1 MGSEKAKLKPLAKY
15 GYGTGHV
22 LNDMCASMWFTYML
36 LFFHIVIKLDNFYS
50 GLIVLGGQIADGL
63 STVLVGILSDKDS
76 KFWLCVHYGKRKVC
90 GLMAYHDISIKVI
103 YLSSDT

>member
-1 MGSEKAKLKPLAKY
+1 MGSDKAKVKPLAKY

-36 LFFHIVIKLDNFYS
+36 LFFHNVIKLDNFYS
-50 GLIVLGGQIADGL
+50 GLIVLVGQIADGL
-63 STVLVGILSDKDS
+63 STVLVGVLSDKDS

-90 GLMAYHDISIKVI
+90 G
-103 YLSSDT
+103 